1 VTNEPRRSTNDQ
13 EQSSVTVAK
22 ANVAPSVLR
31 MSVRGVPY
39 VLELAC
45 HSWKQRRELGKDLRR
60 KVPRESHATYSPA
73 KHRPR
78 PLDVIA
84 ASNTGR
90 QAELIPLR
98 MGRMA
103 SSPFGFLRGSASVMA
118 WDLSRTPVSGIP
130 VIMDGDAH
138 IHNFGLFGTPQRDIV
153 FDLNDFDETTIGPW
167 EWDLK
172 RLVASVNVAARE
184 NGFSRKERRIAVMHS
199 VEGYR
204 LTMSRLQGMGV
215 LNVWYLHAFPGQD
228 NPLIQSSA
236 KARSIFDRSISKAR
250 EETNARLLQK
260 SAQKSS
266 DGTWRFHEDPPI
278 LTRVNRETVHKVV
291 ESLRNYSDT
300 LPRERRYM
308 LGRYRVVDVVH
319 RAVGVGSVGTRAYL
333 ALLFGNGDDDPL
345 FLQVKEATTAAHAPY
360 LAPQLHE
367 STHQGRRVVIG
378 QHALQSSS
386 DVLLGWTTI
395 DGRPFYVR
403 QMKNMKGSIPIE
415 CLADE
420 CFNSYAWACGAI
432 LARAHARTSDAAVLA
447 GYCGNSQALDDAFA
461 DWAESYG
468 DQVEADHE
476 ALVKGIKAGRIK
488 ATMNL

>member
-1 VTNEPRRSTNDQ
+1 MANDKCN
-13 EQSSVTVAK
+13 SANGDGLFSLRGTK
-22 ANVAPSVLR
+22 ARVAPAVLH

-39 VLELAC
+39 VLELRDC
-45 HSWKQRRELGKDLRR
+45 SWKQRRELGKDLRS
-60 KVPRESHATYSPA
+60 KVPRERHAAYSPA
-73 KHRPR
+73 NRRPG
-78 PLDVIA
+78 PLDLVA
-84 ASNTGR
+84 VSNAGR
-90 QAELIPLR
+90 QAQLIPLR

-103 SSPFGFLRGSASVMA
+103 SSPFGFLRGSACVMA

-130 VIMDGDAH
+130 VIIDGDAH

-172 RLVASVNVAARE
+172 RLVASVNLAARE
-184 NGFSRKERRIAVMHS
+184 NGLSRKERRIAVMQS
-199 VEGYR
+199 AEGYR
-204 LTMSRLQGMGV
+204 LNLSRMQGMGV
-215 LNVWYLHAFPGQD
+215 LDVWYLHAFPGQD

-236 KARSIFDRSISKAR
+236 KARAVFDRSFSRAR
-250 EETNARLLQK
+250 QETNIRLLQK
-260 SAQKSS
+260 HAQKSGGS
-266 DGTWRFHEDPPI
+266 WRLHEDPPI
-278 LTRVNRETVHKVV
+278 STRVNRETAHKVV
-291 ESLRNYSDT
+291 EGLKTYSDT

-319 RAVGVGSVGTRAYL
+319 RVVGVGSVGTRAYVV
-333 ALLFGNGDDDPL
+333 LLFGNGDDDPL

-367 STHQGRRVVIG
+367 SSHQGLRVVIG

-403 QMKNMKGSIPIE
+403 QMKNMKGSIPTE
-415 CLADE
+415 CLSEE
-420 CFNSYAWACGAI
+420 CFNSYARACGAI

-447 GYCGNSQALDDAFA
+447 GYCGNSQVLDDALA
-461 DWAESYG
+461 DWAERYG
-468 DQVEADHE
+468 DQVEADHQM
-476 ALVKGIKAGRIK
+476 LVKGIKAGRIK
-488 ATMNL
+488 ATVNI